1 MGQLQTSIHW
11 QIQIFGLNMKQL
23 NITLDVTNTSEEII
37 GNFAF
42 VLSNI
47 IKEQYPEIKFTD
59 KSWYVETVEL
69 KKE

>member
-1 MGQLQTSIHW
+1 
-11 QIQIFGLNMKQL
+11 MKQL

-37 GNFAF
+37 SNFAF
-42 VLSNI
+42 ILSNI